1 MNDCPEKDVIKEV
14 EKRVSVL
21 EVKTDTYDKLLSQNS
36 QTLCHVRN
44 SLDMLTRLEERHL
57 NLDKRTEDI
66 LLRLQA
72 EQVERKESSTR
83 LEDRLATI
91 EPDTGRNSHFRTL
104 IEGVGVPLIAS
115 LISGVFVAAIAY
127 WVFTG

>member
-57 NLDKRTEDI
+57 HLDKRTEDI
-66 LLRLQA
+66 LSRLQT
-72 EQVERKESSTR
+72 EQAERKESSTR

>member
-1 MNDCPEKDVIKEV
+1 MNDCPEKQTITEV

-57 NLDKRTEDI
+57 HLDKRTEDI
-66 LLRLQA
+66 LSRLQA
-72 EQVERKESSTR
+72 EQAERKESATR

-91 EPDTGRNSHFRTL
+91 EPDAGKNSHFRTL

-115 LISGVFVAAIAY
+115 LISGVLVAAIAY